1 MIIFND
7 VINEK
12 TTIALSDFGF
22 DVEKGFKY
30 NNKRCI
36 EEYTIVLPFAD
47 TDKVT
52 EIFKDTVNALAAEN
66 GYYGNEFN
74 DKPVE
79 YSVVIEFVYSFDS
92 DTKEI
97 AIWIEP
103 VSKADTEFL
112 DEAMTIAYFTSELDA
127 DDEIYLRKSLAEIIY
142 NA

>member
-1 MIIFND
+1 MIILNNVF
-7 VINEK
+7 NEK

-22 DVEKGFKY
+22 DVENGFKY
-30 NNKRCI
+30 NTERGI
-36 EEYTIVLPFAD
+36 EEYTIVLPFENAD
-47 TDKVT
+47 MVT
-52 EIFKDTVNALAAEN
+52 EIFRDTVNTLAAEN

-74 DKPVE
+74 DKTVE
-79 YSVVIEFVYSFDS
+79 YNVVIEFVYSFDS

-103 VSKADTEFL
+103 VNKADTEFL
-112 DEAMTIAYFTSELDA
+112 DEAMTIVYFTSELDA